1 MANKN
6 EAKILFTA
14 DTGKFNDG
22 IAQAKSEMNKLRAEM
37 TANKAEMKAT
47 GTTVEGL
54 EKKHEIL
61 SEQYKVAQRETE
73 AMSQKLAA
81 AKKYFG
87 ENSIEANN
95 LEAKLIKAQTAQAS
109 LGRAVQQAAEDLQQ
123 AKDAMRDTRTATEKL
138 TDTVDDQQSKLD
150 DLKGKY
156 ADVVLEYG
164 KGSREAKDLAGQI
177 DKLSAELKENKSKM
191 SDAKG
196 AADKLDRSLDDV
208 GGGAEG
214 AGGGFTVMKGALAD
228 LISQGIQAAIG
239 KINEFVDY
247 MWSLPEATRE
257 IRQDFSTLQTSFDNV
272 GFTTEQASDTWKELY
287 KVFGE
292 DDRAVETA
300 NHIARIAKSEED
312 LNELVNITT
321 GIWGTYQDSLPV
333 EGLAEAI
340 SETVKVSQVTGVLA
354 DALNWGAAEGETYG
368 VTMKKNIEF
377 TKLSEKE
384 LGKLTK
390 AQQAEYK
397 TREEQYNAIEGYN
410 KMVEEATSAEDYFNI
425 ALSNL
430 STEEERQAFIVETLS
445 GLYGGAAD
453 TYRETEGAMMDAKD
467 AAAEQILAENNLA
480 SAIEP
485 VTTAWQSMKN
495 ELLVGILPTVEKVSD
510 WAIDALEWMKEH
522 PKLMQTIAITLGI
535 VAGALSALAIGW
547 GIYTAAQ
554 WLANAA
560 LFACPLT
567 WIIAIIVAVAAA
579 IAALIVY
586 WDEITAAVG
595 IAATATWEALKTAW
609 QWIVDLFSSVGT
621 WIYDNVIAPVAQFF
635 VDLWTGIVNA
645 CTTAWNS
652 ILSFFSTIG
661 TWIYDNVIAPVAQFF
676 VNLWNGIVSAWH
688 TVIDP
693 WIEIV
698 RRLSVMFYESVILPV
713 AQFFTDLWN
722 GIVLGLQTAWNW
734 IVSLALTVAGW
745 VNTNVIQP
753 VVRFFTGLWNGI
765 KNGASAAW
773 NFIVGVYSKVSGWI
787 NEKVIQPV
795 AQFFTKLWNG
805 FTNGARKA
813 WEGVKSVFSAV
824 GGFFGKVFG
833 IVKDKIVSVFQA
845 GGKVFNNI
853 KDGIV
858 SVFKTVVNG
867 IIRGINKVI
876 KLPFEGLNKILD
888 KIHGVS
894 IVGVQPFSWLTWRA
908 PIPSIPLLAE
918 GGILTKPTLNIAG
931 EAGAEAVIPLDR
943 LQSFIDTAVD
953 RSLQM
958 NNLQA
963 LVAAVEDLADRAIEL
978 HINGRQFATATA
990 SDADSVNGNRLM
1002 LSRLGLALG

>member
-1 MANKN
+1 MESTKN
-6 EAKILFTA
+6 
-14 DTGKFNDG
+14 
-22 IAQAKSEMNKLRAEM
+22 
-37 TANKAEMKAT
+37 
-47 GTTVEGL
+47 
-54 EKKHEIL
+54 
-61 SEQYKVAQRETE
+61 
-73 AMSQKLAA
+73 
-81 AKKYFG
+81 
-87 ENSIEANN
+87 
-95 LEAKLIKAQTAQAS
+95 
-109 LGRAVQQAAEDLQQ
+109 
-123 AKDAMRDTRTATEKL
+123 
-138 TDTVDDQQSKLD
+138 
-150 DLKGKY
+150 
-156 ADVVLEYG
+156 
-164 KGSREAKDLAGQI
+164 
-177 DKLSAELKENKSKM
+177 
-191 SDAKG
+191 
-196 AADKLDRSLDDV
+196 
-208 GGGAEG
+208 
-214 AGGGFTVMKGALAD
+214 
-228 LISQGIQAAIG
+228 
-239 KINEFVDY
+239 
-247 MWSLPEATRE
+247 
-257 IRQDFSTLQTSFDNV
+257 
-272 GFTTEQASDTWKELY
+272 
-287 KVFGE
+287 
-292 DDRAVETA
+292 
-300 NHIARIAKSEED
+300 EED

-430 STEEERQAFIVETLS
+430 STEEERQAFIIETLS
-445 GLYGGAAD
+445 GLYSGAAD
-453 TYRETEGAMMDAKD
+453 TYRETEGAMMDAKA

-480 SAIEP
+480 SAVEP
-485 VTTAWQSMKN
+485 VTTAWQNMKN
-495 ELLVGILPTVEKVSD
+495 ELLVGLLPAVTKVSD

-560 LFACPLT
+560 ILGCPLT
-567 WIIAIIVAVAAA
+567 WIVVAIVAVAAA
-579 IAALIVY
+579 IAGLIVY
-586 WDEITAAVG
+586 WDEITAAVTV
-595 IAATATWEALKTAW
+595 AAQAIWGAIKTAW

-621 WIYDNVIAPVAQFF
+621 WIYENVIAPVAQFF
-635 VDLWTGIVNA
+635 VDLWNGIVNA
-645 CTTAWNS
+645 
-652 ILSFFSTIG
+652 F
-661 TWIYDNVIAPVAQFF
+661 
-676 VNLWNGIVSAWH
+676 H

-693 WIEIV
+693 WIEIIKRAAALV
-698 RRLSVMFYESVILPV
+698 YETIILPIT
-713 AQFFTDLWN
+713 QFFTDLWN
-722 GIVLGLQTAWNW
+722 SIVSGLQAAWDWVVNL
-734 IVSLALTVAGW
+734 VSTIAGW
-745 VNTNVIQP
+745 VNQNVIQP
-753 VVRFFTGLWNGI
+753 VARFFTGLWNGI
-765 KNGASAAW
+765 KSGLSAAW
-773 NFIVGVYSKVSGWI
+773 NFIVGIFSKVSGWI
-787 NEKVIQPV
+787 NQNVIQPV
-795 AQFFTKLWNG
+795 TGFFTKLWNG
-805 FTNGARKA
+805 FTNGAKKA
-813 WEGVKSVFSAV
+813 WEGVKNVFSAV
-824 GGFFGKVFG
+824 GGFFSKVFG

-867 IIRGINKVI
+867 IIKGINTVI
-876 KLPFEGLNKILD
+876 SLPFKGLNKILD
-888 KIHGVS
+888 KIHGLEILKVK
-894 IVGVQPFSWLTWRA
+894 PFSWLTWRA
-908 PIPSIPLLAE
+908 PVPQIPLLAE

-963 LVAAVEDLADRAIEL
+963 LVDAVVDLANRPIEL
-978 HINGRQFATATA
+978 HINGRHAATALA
-990 SDADSVNGNRLM
+990 PDVDSVNGNRLM

>member
-14 DTGKFNDG
+14 DTTKFNG
-22 IAQAKSEMNKLRAEM
+22 EISKSKAEMAKYRAELQ
-37 TANKAEMKAT
+37 ANKEEMKAT
-47 GTTVEGL
+47 GQTVEGL
-54 EKKHEIL
+54 EDKHRIL
-61 SEQYKVAQRETE
+61 TDQYKTAQKETE
-73 AMSQKLAA
+73 ALSQKLEA

-87 ENSIEANN
+87 ENSTEAVK
-95 LEAKLIKAQTAQAS
+95 LETQLIKAQTAEAR
-109 LGRAVQQAAEDLQQ
+109 LGRAVEEAATELQQ

-138 TDTVDDQQSKLD
+138 TDTVDDQQDELD
-150 DLKGKY
+150 DLKNKY

-164 KGSREAKDLAGQI
+164 KGSREAKELAREI
-177 DKLSAELKENKSKM
+177 KSLSGDLKENKDKM
-191 SDAKG
+191 ADVKG

-208 GGGAEG
+208 GGGASG
-214 AGGGFTVMKGALAD
+214 AGDGFTVMKGALAG
-228 LISQGIQAAIG
+228 LISEGIQAAIG

-257 IRQDFSTLQTSFDNV
+257 IRQDFSTLKTSFDNV
-272 GFTTEQASDTWKELY
+272 GFSTEQATGTWKELY

-300 NHIARIAKSEED
+300 NHIARISKSEED

-340 SETVKVSQVTGVLA
+340 SETVKVSEVTGVLA
-354 DALNWGAAEGETYG
+354 DAINWGAKEGETYG
-368 VTMKKNIEF
+368 VKMKAATEANEEWNKAVEGA
-377 TKLSEKE
+377 TKAEDFFNLALSE
-384 LGKLTK
+384 
-390 AQQAEYK
+390 
-397 TREEQYNAIEGYN
+397 
-410 KMVEEATSAEDYFNI
+410 
-425 ALSNL
+425 L
-430 STEEERQAFIVETLS
+430 STEEERQAFIIETLS
-445 GLYGGAAD
+445 GMYSGAAD

-480 SAIEP
+480 SAVEP
-485 VTTAWQSMKN
+485 VTTAWQDMKN
-495 ELLVGILPTVEKVSD
+495 ELLIGVLPTVEKISD
-510 WAIDALEWMKEH
+510 WAIDALEWMREH
-522 PKLMQTIAITLGI
+522 PKLMQTIALTLGI

-547 GIYTAAQ
+547 GIYSAAQ
-554 WLANAA
+554 WIANTAI
-560 LFACPLT
+560 LGCPLT
-567 WIIAIIVAVAAA
+567 WIVVAIVAVSAA

-586 WDEITAAVG
+586 WDEVTAAVKL
-595 IAATATWEALKTAW
+595 AAQVIWEAIQTAW

-621 WIYDNVIAPVAQFF
+621 WFNDNVIKPVSKFF
-635 VDLWTGIVNA
+635 SDLWKG
-645 CTTAWNS
+645 
-652 ILSFFSTIG
+652 FSTGASNAWKSVKNFFASIPS
-661 TWIYDNVIAPVAQFF
+661 WISEKI
-676 VNLWNGIVSAWH
+676 
-688 TVIDP
+688 
-693 WIEIV
+693 
-698 RRLSVMFYESVILPV
+698 
-713 AQFFTDLWN
+713 
-722 GIVLGLQTAWNW
+722 
-734 IVSLALTVAGW
+734 
-745 VNTNVIQP
+745 IQP
-753 VVRFFTGLWNGI
+753 VGKFFSNLWSGFI
-765 KNGASAAW
+765 NGAKNAW
-773 NFIVGVYSKVSGWI
+773 KGVQ
-787 NEKVIQPV
+787 N
-795 AQFFTKLWNG
+795 
-805 FTNGARKA
+805 
-813 WEGVKSVFSAV
+813 VFSAV

-867 IIRGINKVI
+867 IIRGINSVI
-876 KLPFEGLNKILD
+876 KLPFQGLNKILD
-888 KIHGVS
+888 KIHGLE
-894 IVGVQPFSWLTWRA
+894 IAKIQPFSWLTWRA

-963 LVAAVEDLADRAIEL
+963 LVSAVEDLADRAIEL

>member
-14 DTGKFNDG
+14 DTGKFNDE
-22 IAQAKSEMNKLRAEM
+22 ISKSKAEMAKYRAELQ
-37 TANKAEMKAT
+37 ANKEEMKAT
-47 GTTVEGL
+47 GQTVEGL
-54 EKKHEIL
+54 EDKHRIL
-61 SEQYKVAQRETE
+61 SDQYKTAQRETE
-73 AMSQKLAA
+73 ALSQKLEA

-87 ENSIEANN
+87 ENSAEALK
-95 LEAKLIKAQTAQAS
+95 LETQLIKAQTAEAR
-109 LGRAVQQAAEDLQQ
+109 LGRAVEDAAADLQQ
-123 AKDAMRDTRTATEKL
+123 AKTAMVDTRTQTEKL
-138 TDTVDDQQSKLD
+138 TETVDDQQSELD
-150 DLKGKY
+150 DLKSKY

-164 KGSREAKDLAGQI
+164 KGSREAKDLAREI
-177 DKLSAELKENKSKM
+177 KSLSGDLKENKTKM

-214 AGGGFTVMKGALAD
+214 AGDGFTVMKGALAG
-228 LISQGIQAAIG
+228 LISEGIQAAIG

-272 GFTTEQASDTWKELY
+272 GFSTEQATGTWKELY

-377 TKLSEKE
+377 TKLSEEE

-390 AQQAEYK
+390 AQQEEYK
-397 TREEQYNAIEGYN
+397 TREEQYNAIEEYN
-410 KMVEEATSAEDYFNI
+410 KMVGEATKAEDFFNI

-430 STEEERQAFIVETLS
+430 STEEERQAFIVDTLS
-445 GLYGGAAD
+445 GMYGDAAD

-480 SAIEP
+480 SAVEP
-485 VTTAWQSMKN
+485 VTTAWQNMKN
-495 ELLVGILPTVEKVSD
+495 ELLVGVLPAVTKVSE
-510 WAIDALEWMKEH
+510 WAIDALEWMKKH
-522 PKLMQTIAITLGI
+522 PKLMQTIAITIGI

-554 WLANAA
+554 WLANTAI
-560 LFACPLT
+560 LGCPLT
-567 WIIAIIVAVAAA
+567 WIVVAIVAVAAA
-579 IAALIVY
+579 IAGLIVY
-586 WDEITAAVG
+586 WDQIKAAV
-595 IAATATWEALKTAW
+595 IAASQAIWGAIQTAW
-609 QWIVDLFSSVGT
+609 QWIVDLFSTVGTWFYDNVIAPVGQFFSDLWTGIATACITAWNSILTFFSTIGT
-621 WIYDNVIAPVAQFF
+621 WIYENVIAPVAQFF

-645 CTTAWNS
+645 
-652 ILSFFSTIG
+652 F
-661 TWIYDNVIAPVAQFF
+661 
-676 VNLWNGIVSAWH
+676 H

-693 WIEIV
+693 WIEIIK
-698 RRLSVMFYESVILPV
+698 RASVLVYETIIQPI
-713 AQFFTDLWN
+713 AQFFVDLWT
-722 GIVLGLQTAWNW
+722 GITTGLETAWNW
-734 IVSLALTVAGW
+734 IVELALTIAGW
-745 VNTNVIQP
+745 VNENVIQP
-753 VVRFFTGLWNGI
+753 VARFFSSLWNGI
-765 KNGASAAW
+765 KTGASTAW
-773 NFIVGVYSKVSGWI
+773 NFIVGVYSKVAGWI
-787 NEKVIQPV
+787 NEKVVQPV
-795 AQFFTKLWNG
+795 SQFFSKLWNG
-805 FTNGARKA
+805 FTSGAKKA
-813 WEGVKSVFSAV
+813 WEGVKNVFSAV

-833 IVKDKIVSVFQA
+833 VVKDKIVSVFQA

-867 IIRGINKVI
+867 IITGLNKVI
-876 KLPFEGLNKILD
+876 KLPFEGLNKILK
-888 KIHGVS
+888 KIHNIEILEVK
-894 IVGVQPFSWLTWRA
+894 PFKWLTWRA
-908 PIPSIPLLAE
+908 PIPEIPLLAE